1 MPRKIEELTM
11 KRPLILLTSLLLGIL
26 DVTLSH
32 TLSIV
37 PNQVTLEPRETVAFK
52 AIAFN
57 DRYQPQKIDNIE
69 WELIPEDLGRIS
81 EDGFFIAGQNPA
93 KGRVIAKG
101 RIAGESVRAAAPVII
116 RPSENPVKV
125 SIQPEKAFIHPGEQ
139 QQFNLI
145 AKSKEGILL
154 QTERVKWFV
163 DPPALGSM
171 DEAGLF
177 TAGERHGHGKVI
189 ALSTIKGVAHR
200 TTAPVFV
207 GDKPSAWISGSVTN
221 ESGEPI
227 TDVRLEA
234 TKLTPPLFSKR
245 ARTDAEGKYTLGRL
259 LPGQY
264 VVKAFAKEYV
274 PEFYQNAYSNDEATI
289 ITIAEDD
296 SLTGFDFQLETGAQI
311 SGTVKDDSG
320 QPLENALVTFYSPL
334 EPRYRA
340 HAISDENGNY
350 SLNGLR
356 PGDYIAFANKQG
368 FLRQYFDQQNTPD
381 AAQLIAVD
389 LDGDLQG
396 IDFNLSMTHALTGRI
411 VSSPDDSPLQG
422 AIIMVAKEVQKPLPG
437 KRDKWLR
444 KTRSDK
450 DGKFAI
456 QLNPGRYCIMAAADS
471 FQAEFYDNALSVD
484 EATLVEITEDQ
495 HTEIHMALDPLG
507 SLTGTITD
515 SETGE
520 PIKGATIRIFS
531 ENRNAAHKPVY
542 HGKSDDQGIYTLSAI
557 QSGSY
562 KLVVQAAGYIK
573 EFYENAQFIHEAT
586 PVKITAAQTKT
597 IDVDL
602 GKGSSL
608 AGVITDNE
616 TEIPLA
622 GATITLLSTS
632 DRRIQHKAKTNKDGE
647 YTVQGITAGNY
658 LLKVRH
664 PHYFSKWYEDAESRD
679 EAKEIEINA
688 QTELQGIDLKLERR
702 PRFSGSITGTVI
714 DSTSGLPV
722 EGAKI
727 VAMPRSFARPV
738 RAISD
743 AEGNYELTGLEAGVY
758 SVACHAEGFL
768 VSFYENS
775 SNWKHAEK
783 IRIPKDGQ
791 ITGIDFRLGIQDE
804 GGYAIQGEI
813 VNETGLALEGTLVMA
828 LDDDHMIASTLTD
841 EKGSYSLQNL
851 PIGSF
856 KITAQTPQEVNSQLL
871 NPVDVSAAAETI
883 AANMVIATS
892 TEVNSN
898 QSLPDQFSLEQN
910 YPNPFNPTT
919 EITFALPEQAE
930 VTLSI
935 FNILG
940 QPVKILYYGVK
951 QAGTHSVTWDGRNE
965 RGALMASGTYFYRM
979 TVITNGQT
987 ITQNRR
993 MMLLK

>member
-1 MPRKIEELTM
+1 M
-11 KRPLILLTSLLLGIL
+11 KRSLILLTSLLLGIL

-37 PNQVTLEPRETVAFK
+37 PNQVKLEPRETVAFR

-69 WELIPEDLGRIS
+69 WELFPEDLGRIS

-93 KGRVIAKG
+93 EGRVIAKG
-101 RIAGESVRAAAPVII
+101 HIAGESVRAAASVII
-116 RPSENPVKV
+116 IPSDNPVTVTIK
-125 SIQPEKAFIHPGEQ
+125 PEKAFILPGEQ

-145 AKSKEGILL
+145 AKSKKGILL

-163 DPPALGSM
+163 DPPALGNM

-177 TAGERHGHGKVI
+177 TAGERNGRGKVI
-189 ALSTIKGVAHR
+189 ALATITGVAHR

-207 GDKPSAWISGSVTN
+207 GDKPNAWISGTVTN
-221 ESGEPI
+221 ENGDPI
-227 TDVRLEA
+227 ADVRLEA
-234 TKLTPPLFSKR
+234 TKLTPPLFSKQT
-245 ARTDAEGKYTLGRL
+245 RTDSEGIYTLGRL

-264 VVKAFAKEYV
+264 VVKAFSKEYV

-289 ITIAEDD
+289 ITITKDD
-296 SLTGFDFQLETGAQI
+296 SLTGFDFELETGARI
-311 SGTVKDDSG
+311 TGSVKEDSG
-320 QPLENALVTFYSPL
+320 QPLENALITFYSPL
-334 EPRYRA
+334 APRYRA

-356 PGDYIAFANKQG
+356 PGDYVAFANKQG
-368 FLRQYFDQQNTPD
+368 FLRQYFDQQSTAEN
-381 AAQLIAVD
+381 AQLIEVT
-389 LDGDLQG
+389 LDQDLQG
-396 IDFNLSMTHALTGRI
+396 IDFNLSVTHALTGTI
-411 VSSPDDSPLQG
+411 VSSTDDTPVRG
-422 AIIMVAKEVQKPLPG
+422 AIIMVAKEANAPLPG

-444 KTRSDK
+444 KTRSGK
-450 DGKFAI
+450 DGKFAM
-456 QLNPGRYCIMAAADS
+456 QLSPGRYWVMAAADS
-471 FQAEFYDNALSVD
+471 FQAELYDNALSID

-495 HTEIHMALDPLG
+495 HTEIHMILDPLG
-507 SLTGTITD
+507 SLTGTIID
-515 SETGE
+515 SESGE
-520 PIKGATIRIFS
+520 PIEGAIIRIFS
-531 ENRNAAHKPVY
+531 ENRKSAHKPVY
-542 HGKSDDQGIYTLSAI
+542 HGNSDDQGNYTLSAI

-562 KLVVQAAGYIK
+562 KMVVQAAGYIK
-573 EFYENAQFIHEAT
+573 EYYDNARFIHDAT
-586 PVKITAAQTKT
+586 LIEITAAQTKT
-597 IDVDL
+597 IDIDL
-602 GKGSSL
+602 SKGSSL
-608 AGVITDNE
+608 AGGIKDNE
-616 TEIPLA
+616 TEMPLA
-622 GATITLLSTS
+622 GATVTLISTS
-632 DRRIQHKAKTNKDGE
+632 DRRIQHKTKSNKDGE
-647 YTVQGITAGNY
+647 YTLDGITAGNY

-664 PHYFSKWYEDAESRD
+664 PQYFPEWYKDAETRD

-688 QTELQGIDLKLERR
+688 LTELQGLDLELERR
-702 PRFSGSITGTVI
+702 PRFNGSVTGTVI

-743 AEGNYELTGLEAGVY
+743 AEGKYELTGLEAGVY
-758 SVACHAEGFL
+758 SLACHAEGFL
-768 VSFYENS
+768 VSFYENA
-775 SNWKHAEK
+775 SNWKNAEK
-783 IRIPKDGQ
+783 IRVPKDGQ
-791 ITGIDFRLGIQDE
+791 ITGIDFRLGVQDE
-804 GGYAIQGEI
+804 GGYTVQGEI
-813 VNETGLALEGTLVMA
+813 VDETGLALEGTLVMA
-828 LDDDHMIASTLTD
+828 LDADHMIASTLTD
-841 EKGSYSLQNL
+841 EKGSYTLQNL

-856 KITAQTPQEVNSQLL
+856 KISAQTPQEINSQILD
-871 NPVDVSAAAETI
+871 PVDVSTAAEAV
-883 AANMVIATS
+883 AANMVIAIS
-892 TEVNSN
+892 TEVNSS
-898 QSLPDQFSLEQN
+898 QSLPDQFTLEQN

-940 QPVKILYYGVK
+940 QPVKTLYNGVK
-951 QAGTHSVTWDGRNE
+951 QAGTHSVTWEGRNE